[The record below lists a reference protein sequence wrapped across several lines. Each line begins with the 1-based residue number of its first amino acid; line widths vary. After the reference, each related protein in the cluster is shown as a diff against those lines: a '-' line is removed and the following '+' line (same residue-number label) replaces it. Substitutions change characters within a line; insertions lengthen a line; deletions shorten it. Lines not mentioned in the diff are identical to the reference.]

1 MAYID
6 NDKGTIQENLH
17 ATGRAVVAADEAQL
31 RRAIDS
37 VQWERRGF
45 LGRLASR
52 RAG

>member
-1 MAYID
+1 MAHID
-6 NDKGTIQENLH
+6 KANGTIREHLH

-45 LGRLASR
+45 LRRLASR
-52 RAG
+52 QAG